1 MISLIVAISQNRV
14 IGRENKLP
22 WHLPDDLKYFRR
34 ITKGNPV
41 IMGRKTY
48 ESIGRPLP
56 QRQNIVVSRDPSYV
70 AEGCEVVNSL
80 EQALKAADTE
90 KETFIIGGAELYRQS
105 LEFVNRIYLTEVHAS
120 VEGDS
125 FFPELDKEWQ
135 EVSRQAHPADSEH
148 KFAFD
153 WVVLERVS
161 NNL

>member
-41 IMGRKTY
+41 IMGRKTF

-56 QRQNIVVSRDPSYV
+56 QRQNIVVSRDPSYL

-80 EQALKAADTE
+80 EQALKAADSE
-90 KETFIIGGAELYRQS
+90 KETFIIGGADLYRQS
-105 LEFVNRIYLTEVHAS
+105 LELVNRIYLTEVQAS

-125 FFPELDKEWQ
+125 FFPELGIEWQ
-135 EVSRQAHPADSEH
+135 EVSRQAHPADSDH
-148 KFAFD
+148 AFAFD
-153 WVVLERVS
+153 WVMLEKVS
-161 NNL
+161 KD